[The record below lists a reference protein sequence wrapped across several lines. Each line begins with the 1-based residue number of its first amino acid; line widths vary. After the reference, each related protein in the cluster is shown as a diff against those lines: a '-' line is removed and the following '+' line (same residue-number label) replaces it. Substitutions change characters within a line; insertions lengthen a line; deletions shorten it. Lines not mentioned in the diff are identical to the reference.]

1 MARTRK
7 LRITA
12 ATAVLA
18 ALAVAAAGP
27 AAARPTPA
35 EKPRKPAACG
45 AFFDDFNY
53 YSRTDPNFTGH
64 DWSVRTSAGG
74 PGVGGATWAASNIS
88 FPVVDGQKSL
98 QLRASTN
105 GTASGTT
112 HAQVQQ
118 NRLRF
123 FEGTYATRFKF
134 SDTPVSGADGDTV
147 NQTFYTISPLDYDWE
162 PTYSELDIS
171 EYLPNGGWGETG
183 PTNFITSWN
192 TYQADP
198 FDGWRIS
205 EARRWSHAGWHTLVA
220 TVANGHVKYYIDG
233 ALAADHTTDAA
244 GRSVYPRRPMTLNY
258 NQWFIDLTGHSGGT
272 SVWAQSADWV
282 YYAKNEVL
290 SPAAATARVNSYR
303 SAGTTHADTINC

>member
-1 MARTRK
+1 MNRSRK

-12 ATAVLA
+12 TAVVLA
-18 ALAVAAAGP
+18 ALATTGAGTAAN
-27 AAARPTPA
+27 ARTSP
-35 EKPRKPAACG
+35 EKLAACG

-53 YSRTDPNFTGH
+53 SSRTDPNFTNRR
-64 DWSVRTSAGG
+64 WQVRTNAGG
-74 PGVGGATWAASNIS
+74 PGVGGAIWAASNVT
-88 FPVVDGQKSL
+88 FPTVDGQKSL

-105 GTASGTT
+105 GTPSGTT

-118 NRLRF
+118 RDLRF

-134 SDTPVSGADGDTV
+134 SDTPVSGADGDRV

-183 PTNFITSWN
+183 PVNFLTSWN

-205 EARRWSHAGWHTLVA
+205 AARRFSHAGWHTLVA
-220 TVANGHVKYYIDG
+220 TVGAGHVKYYIDG
-233 ALAADHTTDAA
+233 ALVADHTTDDA

-258 NQWFIDLTGHSGGT
+258 NQWFIDLEKHTGGT
-272 SVWAQSADWV
+272 SAYVQSADWV

-290 SPAAATARVNSYR
+290 SPATATARVNSYR
-303 SAGTTHADTINC
+303 SAGASHADTISC

>member
-7 LRITA
+7 LRITTA
-12 ATAVLA
+12 AVVLA
-18 ALAVAAAGP
+18 ALAATAAGP
-27 AAARPTPA
+27 ATAQPA
-35 EKPRKPAACG
+35 PEKRRKPAACG

-53 YSRTDPNFTGH
+53 SSRTDPNFTGH
-64 DWSVRTSAGG
+64 DWSIRTGGGG
-74 PGVGGATWAASNIS
+74 PGIEGTWSANNIS

-98 QLRASTN
+98 QLSASTD
-105 GTASGTT
+105 GTVGGTT
-112 HAQVQQ
+112 QAQVQQ

-134 SDTPVSGADGDTV
+134 SDTPTSGADGDLV

-220 TVANGHVKYYIDG
+220 TVGGGHVRYYIDG
-233 ALAADHTTDAA
+233 ALAADHTTDSA
-244 GRSVYPRRPMTLNY
+244 GRPVYPRRPMTLNY
-258 NQWFIDLTGHSGGT
+258 NQWFIDLSGHSGGT
-272 SVWAQSADWV
+272 SVYVQSADWV

-290 SPAAATARVNSYR
+290 TPAAAAARVDSYR
-303 SAGTTHADTINC
+303 STGTTHADTISC

>member
-1 MARTRK
+1 MARSRT
-7 LRITA
+7 LRIT
-12 ATAVLA
+12 TAVVVLTALA
-18 ALAVAAAGP
+18 AAAAGP
-27 AAARPTPA
+27 AAARPPA
-35 EKPRKPAACG
+35 DNPHRPAACG

-53 YSRTDPNFTGH
+53 SSRTDPNFTRH
-64 DWSVRTSAGG
+64 DWSIRTNAGG

-98 QLRASTN
+98 QLRATTN
-105 GTASGTT
+105 GTAGGTT

-134 SDTPVSGADGDTV
+134 SDTPVSGADGDLV

-183 PTNFITSWN
+183 PTDFITSWN

-233 ALAADHTTDAA
+233 ALAADHTTDAD
-244 GRSVYPRRPMTLNY
+244 GHNVYPRRPMTLNY

-290 SPAAATARVNSYR
+290 TPSAATARVNAYR
-303 SAGTTHADTINC
+303 SSGTTHTDTISC